1 MAQRIVD
8 LSYLIHEGMTT
19 YPSPNHPRV
28 EITQLG
34 RHGIENRET
43 RRVVLGTHTG
53 THCDAQRHFIAH
65 GSTIEYVPLELL
77 IGPARLLDLTDVGE
91 KQSVDAPLLNKRL
104 GTPVGERL
112 VLRYDW
118 SSRWGSISYYR
129 DHPFLTVEA
138 AEWLVANGVHLLG
151 MDTPT
156 PDSPRDDAA
165 SNNDSPVH
173 KILLSNGV
181 TLVEY
186 LCNLEQIQRDRFE
199 LIALPLKIKNGDGA
213 PARCVALLGEDD

>member
-28 EITQLG
+28 EIAQLG

-53 THCDAQRHFIAH
+53 THCDAQRHFVAQ
-65 GSTIEYVPLELL
+65 GSTIEFTPLELL
-77 IGPARLLDLTDVGE
+77 IGPARLLDLTDVE
-91 KQSVDAPLLNKRL
+91 ANQPVDATFLRKRL
-104 GTPVGERL
+104 ETPPGERL

-118 SSRWGSISYYR
+118 PSRWGSISYYR
-129 DHPFLTVEA
+129 DHPFLTVDA
-138 AEWLVANGVHLLG
+138 AKWIVASGVRLLG
-151 MDTPT
+151 MDTPS
-156 PDSPRDDAA
+156 PDNPRDDAA
-165 SNNDSPVH
+165 SDNDSPVH
-173 KILLSNGV
+173 KVLLGHGI

-186 LCNLEQIQRDRFE
+186 LCNLGQIQRDRFE
-199 LIALPLKIKNGDGA
+199 IIALPLKIKDGDGA
-213 PARCVALLGEDD
+213 PARCVALVDEDV